1 MGLMG
6 TDAER
11 CYCSGIRHLSMK
23 SLLALG
29 ALLLSGTPVFAD
41 VGPIP
46 AAFTE
51 KCMGSDEMEDDYRI
65 QKSKYCDCMGDFIYV
80 KYADQ
85 DWREIFDEVVAICKD
100 KYPPLN

>member
-1 MGLMG
+1 
-6 TDAER
+6 
-11 CYCSGIRHLSMK
+11 MK
-23 SLLALG
+23 SLLVLS
-29 ALLLSGTPVFAD
+29 ALLLCGTPVLAD

-46 AAFTE
+46 VVFKD

-65 QKSKYCDCMGDFIYV
+65 QKSKYCDCMGDYFYV

-85 DWREIFDEVVAICKD
+85 DFKEIFEEVVTICKS